1 MRVQTLLLS
10 PRSSLGSTGVNADW
24 EQMDNRIATS
34 PRPQPGQPQ
43 SSDRASRLKS
53 VIGVA
58 CGNSLEMYDFMVF
71 GYYAKWIA
79 RAFFPLHNQINS
91 LLLTLATFGAG
102 FLMRPLG
109 AVLLGGYTDRHGRRA
124 GLLLTLSLM
133 AVGTATIGLTPGY
146 ATIGLAAPFIVV
158 TGRLLQGLSAG
169 AELGTA
175 SVYLSEIAPEGRK
188 GLYVSFQSAS
198 QQVSVMGAASIGI
211 LLVKGLPET
220 ALDDWGWRIPLLVG
234 CALIPFLFW
243 IRRSMAETVLTGAN
257 RRRMT
262 GREIGDSLIRNWR
275 ILLIATFFTA
285 LTTTA
290 FYFIT
295 VYTLTF
301 GVSELKLASKDALR
315 VTLFV
320 GLLNV
325 IVLPVMGRLSDR
337 VGRRTLLWTA
347 SLAFLLT
354 AYPSIHW
361 LVSAPSFDRL
371 LAVELWCAFLY
382 ASYNAAMVVYLT
394 EIMPPEVR
402 ATSFSLAYSLATALF
417 GGFTP
422 FVCTYVIKETGNKA
436 APGLWLSLA
445 AFSAVCAVA
454 VTYVRRSLVSRSSYN
469 WSARRETESDPKR
482 TTEFHKPIEQGISER
497 S

>member
-1 MRVQTLLLS
+1 MQNNAANTPDS
-10 PRSSLGSTGVNADW
+10 ISTRNVP
-24 EQMDNRIATS
+24 ISTV
-34 PRPQPGQPQ
+34 
-43 SSDRASRLKS
+43 SRLKS

-58 CGNSLEMYDFMVF
+58 SGNALEMYDFMIF

-79 RAFFPLHNQINS
+79 RAFFPLQNEVNS

-133 AVGTATIGLTPGY
+133 AIGTATIALTPSY
-146 ATIGLAAPFIVV
+146 STIGLAASLIVV

-169 AELGTA
+169 AELGAA
-175 SVYLSEIAPEGRK
+175 SVYLSEIAPEGLR

-198 QQVSVMGAASIGI
+198 QQVSVMGAAVMGI
-211 LLVKGLPET
+211 VLVKCLPEE
-220 ALDDWGWRIPLLVG
+220 AIGRWGWRLPLLVG

-243 IRRSMAETVLTGAN
+243 IRQSMTETRPVSVGS
-257 RRRMT
+257 RRLS
-262 GREIGDSLIRNWR
+262 GREVLGSLVADWR
-275 ILLIATFFTA
+275 IILIATLFTT

-301 GVSELKLASKDALR
+301 GVTELRLASKDALT

-325 IVLPVMGRLSDR
+325 VVLPVMGRISDR
-337 VGRRTLLWTA
+337 VGRRGLLWSA
-347 SLAFLLT
+347 SLLF
-354 AYPSIHW
+354 
-361 LVSAPSFDRL
+361 LVSAYPTMLWLVAAPSFARL
-371 LAVELWCAFLY
+371 LTVELWFAFLY

-394 EIMPPEVR
+394 EFMPPKVR
-402 ATSFSLAYSLATALF
+402 ATSFALAYSTATALF

-436 APGLWLSLA
+436 APGLWLSFA
-445 AFSAVCAVA
+445 ALIAVCAVA
-454 VTYVRRSLVSRSSYN
+454 STYLRRSLVSRSSYSWN
-469 WSARRETESDPKR
+469 SV
-482 TTEFHKPIEQGISER
+482 F
-497 S
+497 

>member
-1 MRVQTLLLS
+1 MQNNVANTS
-10 PRSSLGSTGVNADW
+10 DSRSTRNVPIGAV
-24 EQMDNRIATS
+24 
-34 PRPQPGQPQ
+34 
-43 SSDRASRLKS
+43 SRLKS

-58 CGNSLEMYDFMVF
+58 SGNCLEMYDFMIF

-79 RAFFPLHNQINS
+79 RAFFPLHNQVSS

-133 AVGTATIGLTPGY
+133 AIGTATIALTPSY
-146 ATIGLAAPFIVV
+146 STIGLVAPLIVV

-169 AELGTA
+169 AELGAA
-175 SVYLSEIAPEGRK
+175 SVYLSELAPEGLR

-198 QQVSVMGAASIGI
+198 QQVSVMAAAVLGI
-211 LLVKGLPET
+211 LLVKYLPEET
-220 ALDDWGWRIPLLVG
+220 LDRWGWRLPLLVG
-234 CALIPFLFW
+234 CALVPFLFW
-243 IRRSMAETVLTGAN
+243 IRQSMTETSPVSVGK
-257 RRRMT
+257 RRLS
-262 GREIGDSLIRNWR
+262 GREVLGSLAVNWR
-275 ILLIATFFTA
+275 IILIATLFTT

-301 GVSELKLASKDALR
+301 GVTELRLASKDALT

-320 GLLNV
+320 GILNV
-325 IVLPVMGRLSDR
+325 VVLPAMGRISDSL
-337 VGRRTLLWTA
+337 GRRSLLWSA
-347 SLAFLLT
+347 SLLF
-354 AYPSIHW
+354 
-361 LVSAPSFDRL
+361 LVSAYPVMHWLAIAPSFARL
-371 LAVELWCAFLY
+371 LTIELWFAFLY

-402 ATSFSLAYSLATALF
+402 ATSFSLAYSTATALF

-422 FVCTYVIKETGNKA
+422 FVCTFVIKETGNKA
-436 APGLWLSLA
+436 APGLWLSFA
-445 AFSAVCAVA
+445 ALVAVCAVA
-454 VTYVRRSLVSRSSYN
+454 LTYLRRSLVSRSSYSWN
-469 WSARRETESDPKR
+469 SVY
-482 TTEFHKPIEQGISER
+482 
-497 S
+497 